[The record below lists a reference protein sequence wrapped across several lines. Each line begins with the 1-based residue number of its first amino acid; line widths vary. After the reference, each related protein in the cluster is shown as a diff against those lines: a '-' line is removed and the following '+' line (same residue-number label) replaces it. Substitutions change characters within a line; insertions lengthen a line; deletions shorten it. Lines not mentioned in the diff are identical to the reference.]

1 MKLMELYKDKIM
13 GSISGLDRIRFRGTL
28 RLLANSRGLSRFMSH
43 THILLKDF
51 SSWAKGL
58 TAQIRRSCEWR
69 ADEAGIEKRYLMRSG
84 IDKEKLARQI
94 ASDKGITEGPICMFS
109 VVEPCTAPM
118 VKGNRARQKLELVMA
133 PRKCVFIYHYFN
145 DPVFGFGHVR
155 IQSWIPFNVFM
166 CLNGRH
172 WLERQL
178 QNNGIKYIKDGN
190 CFPWIEDIEMA
201 NKLLN
206 DQLRTHWPK
215 RLNRMMLDGCP
226 ALPQVLRPL
235 RPDYYWS
242 ADETE
247 WATDIMFKSTKS
259 LDSIYPSLLHHA
271 MRVSNSPSVM
281 KYFGRR
287 NISLSG
293 RIKGRAPVEVMTDY
307 RRFYEGLRV
316 KHWLNRNSV
325 KVYNKSGSILRIETT
340 INHTRD
346 FKVYRHPDDDPKR
359 PASWQKMRKGV
370 CDLHRRCQISDQCN
384 HRYADALASAQV
396 EEKLKE
402 VVAPACNRIRK
413 KGKSYRGL
421 NPWQE
426 QDYRLL
432 SFLAKG
438 EHALSGF
445 RNKDLRRW
453 LYPESEEADKK
464 RHRKYA
470 GRTTR
475 RIKLLRVHGLVRK
488 VAKENRYRLTAKGQ
502 KFACG
507 LLCAS
512 SVDIKGLTE
521 LAA

>member
-28 RLLANSRGLSRFMSH
+28 RLLANHRGLSRFMSH

-51 SSWAKGL
+51 SGWARDL
-58 TAQIRRSCEWR
+58 TAQIRRSCEAR
-69 ADEAGIEKRYLMRSG
+69 ADKAGIEKRYLMRSG
-84 IDKEKLARQI
+84 VDKEKLARQI

-118 VKGNRARQKLELVMA
+118 VKGNKARQKLELVMA
-133 PRKCVFIYHYFN
+133 PRKCVFIYHYFD

-155 IQSWIPFNVFM
+155 IQSWMPFNIFI

-178 QNNGIKYIKDGN
+178 QNNGISYIKDGN
-190 CFPWIEDIEMA
+190 GFPWIADVGMA
-201 NKLLN
+201 NKLLT
-206 DQLRTHWPK
+206 DQLRTNWTK
-215 RLNRMMLDGCP
+215 TLTRMMLDSCP
-226 ALPQVLRPL
+226 ALPQVLHPL

-247 WATDIMFKSTKS
+247 WATDIMFTSTQS
-259 LDSIYPSLLHHA
+259 LDSIYPSLLYHA

-281 KYFGRR
+281 KYFGKR

-293 RIKGRAPVEVMTDY
+293 RIKGRAPVEVMTDC
-307 RRFYEGLRV
+307 RKFYEGLRA

-325 KVYNKSGSILRIETT
+325 KVYNKSSSILRIETT

-359 PASWQKMRKGV
+359 PASWQRMRKGV
-370 CDLHRRCQISDQCN
+370 CDLHRRCEISDQCN
-384 HRYADALASAQV
+384 QRYADALASAQV
-396 EEKLKE
+396 EEKLKA

-413 KGKSYRGL
+413 KGKRYRGL

-426 QDYRLL
+426 QDHRLL

-438 EHALSGF
+438 EHALNGF

-470 GRTTR
+470 NRTTR

-502 KFACG
+502 KFACA
-507 LLCAS
+507 LMCAS
-512 SVDIKGLTE
+512 SVEIKGLME